1 MYSLRNTNIA
11 GIFFFMTK
19 YIVVIAITDMA
30 SAKCGVNGPNKKDV
44 IEIFE

>member
-19 YIVVIAITDMA
+19 YGVILAIIEMA
-30 SAKCGVNGPNKKDV
+30 SAKFELNGPKK
-44 IEIFE
+44 ISMF